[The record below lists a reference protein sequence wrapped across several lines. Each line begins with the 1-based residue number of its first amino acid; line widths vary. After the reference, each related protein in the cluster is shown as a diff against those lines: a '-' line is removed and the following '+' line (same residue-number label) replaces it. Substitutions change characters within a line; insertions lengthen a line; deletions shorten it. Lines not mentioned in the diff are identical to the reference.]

1 MTTPPDESQASL
13 LHHGGNLDAAR
24 ARFPQ
29 APLPWIDLSTGINPQ
44 PWPVGAVSPG
54 AWQRLPGAAAAARLN
69 AAAARRYGTS
79 VENIVAAPGTQALI
93 QWLPRLIEARNVAV
107 LGFSYAGHAR
117 VWAAAGAKVIEA
129 DEMET
134 LAACDVAVVVNPN
147 NPDGRLVAWRDL
159 AALAAAMA
167 RRGGTLIVDEAFID
181 VLPGDASLVPHLTA
195 NAIILRSF
203 GKTYGLAGL
212 RLGFAIAAP
221 AIAARL
227 RAALGPWAVAGPAL
241 EIGARALDDDAW
253 LAATT
258 ARLATD
264 AQRLDTLLHRAGF
277 APAGGTPLYRLA
289 RHERSAEW
297 FAHLGARGILGRPFA
312 ARPHWLRFG
321 LPGAEADWARG
332 AAARGGGL

>member
-1 MTTPPDESQASL
+1 MTTPPDESQADL
-13 LHHGGNLDAAR
+13 MHHGGNLDAAR

-29 APLPWIDLSTGINPQ
+29 APMPWIDLSTGINPQ
-44 PWPVGAVSPG
+44 PWPAGAPTPG
-54 AWQRLPGAAAAARLN
+54 AWQRLPGAAAATRLD

-93 QWLPRLIEARNVAV
+93 QWLPRLVAARSVAV
-107 LGFSYAGHAR
+107 LGFAYAEHAR
-117 VWAAAGAKVIEA
+117 VWAAAGAKVVEA
-129 DEMET
+129 EEMET

-147 NPDGRLVAWRDL
+147 NPDGRLVPCQEL
-159 AALAAAMA
+159 AALAHALA

-181 VLPGDASLVPHLTA
+181 VLPEVASLAPHLPA

-221 AIAARL
+221 AMAARL
-227 RAALGPWAVAGPAL
+227 RAALGPWAVGGPAL
-241 EIGARALDDDAW
+241 EIGAQALEDDAW
-253 LAATT
+253 LAATA
-258 ARLATD
+258 ARLGAD
-264 AQRLDTLLHRAGF
+264 AQRLDALLHRAGF

-289 RHERSAEW
+289 HHEWAAKW
-297 FAHLGARGILGRPFA
+297 FAHLGARGILARPFA

-321 LPGAEADWARG
+321 LPGAAAEWARVS
-332 AAARGGGL
+332 AALGGGL